1 MATNEFI
8 VRKGLIVNGSGSTV
22 LDIQG
27 SQGQLFS
34 VTDDLTGTL
43 FSVNDISG
51 IPILSVDSDDT
62 VTMGTF
68 GENTLVVTGSRVGI
82 GIATPAYELDVRGS
96 SADSRIYLDDGATGA
111 EIYLRSNGSGE
122 AGLYISSNSR
132 ITRAGGDLNIIA
144 NAIDMNLSTD
154 NGSTNHLRIDTSGNV
169 TINNDLF
176 VNDYDRID
184 ALRVGTTSTD
194 PGDGN
199 LYVEGTSTLGAVA
212 IHSSNY
218 IKVGIGQGMRMYN
231 QDNDNHGIF
240 SQNSGGGGDDDIRI
254 NSYGAIYL
262 NLDSNNNNG
271 SGADFSIARHGGT
284 GTLSDYLFKLDGES
298 GRVGIGTTG
307 PSEKLEVAGNAI
319 LDASNANLKIKAGVT
334 GTKGDIQWT
343 FNSDS
348 TVYASA
354 GIEYDNRG
362 SDGFLIDSGYPIT
375 LDYASSYIRF
385 SNAGSEKM
393 RLNTCLLYTS
403 PSPRDRQ
410 KSRMPSSA

>member
-82 GIATPAYELDVRGS
+82 GIATPAYELDIRGS

-176 VNDYDRID
+176 VNDYARID

-218 IKVGIGQGMRMYN
+218 I
-231 QDNDNHGIF
+231 
-240 SQNSGGGGDDDIRI
+240 
-254 NSYGAIYL
+254 
-262 NLDSNNNNG
+262 
-271 SGADFSIARHGGT
+271 
-284 GTLSDYLFKLDGES
+284 
-298 GRVGIGTTG
+298 
-307 PSEKLEVAGNAI
+307 
-319 LDASNANLKIKAGVT
+319 
-334 GTKGDIQWT
+334 
-343 FNSDS
+343 
-348 TVYASA
+348 
-354 GIEYDNRG
+354 
-362 SDGFLIDSGYPIT
+362 
-375 LDYASSYIRF
+375 
-385 SNAGSEKM
+385 
-393 RLNTCLLYTS
+393 
-403 PSPRDRQ
+403 
-410 KSRMPSSA
+410 